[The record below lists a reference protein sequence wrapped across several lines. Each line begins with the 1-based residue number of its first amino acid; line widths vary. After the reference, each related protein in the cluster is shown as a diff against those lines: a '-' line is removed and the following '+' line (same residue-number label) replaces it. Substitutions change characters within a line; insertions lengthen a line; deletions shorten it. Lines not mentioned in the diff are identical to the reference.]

1 MAQTR
6 KSSTLWRRSAIAVAV
21 GLSVVSGAS
30 FAQSNAT
37 GNIYGQVSVAAGSS
51 ILIENTATGVKRTL
65 TPDASGRFV
74 ASSLPTGTYK
84 VTLMRDGK
92 VVSVTENVEVT
103 LGQGREVFFADAAA
117 TQTVQVVGKV
127 AQIDM
132 SSTTNGATFTAKQLA
147 ALPIAHDVNAI
158 IQLAPNTTTADPR
171 YSGGASMGG
180 GAPSENSYYINGF
193 PVTNPLTQLGAAELP
208 FGAIQEAQV
217 LTGGFGAEFGRSIG
231 GVVNIITKSGTN
243 NWEGGVQ
250 ASVTPEGLTG
260 KRRDIYYPNTGY
272 NSETD
277 GTIYRKRSD
286 NTQDDYSLGAY
297 LGGPLIEDTLF
308 MFVAAERLQSN
319 RGTAGALSADG
330 SGTGTW
336 TKSDN
341 TNDRY
346 LAKFDWNITNDH
358 HLELSLVGDRYYN
371 TEKLSTYDYS
381 TGKHSTDYGSA
392 ANYTNVDGTNDG
404 VGAASQIL
412 KYTGYLTDDLTATA
426 LYGQSKTQHINSF
439 AGVDVNS
446 NIRQVILNAPSAA
459 APGLTYNNPYPFDYG
474 TQVLAPGSEDTVK
487 SLRLD
492 LEYRMGDHSL
502 RGGLD
507 QVRLKSKG
515 AGVTYA
521 GGGLLR
527 YYSTTNPNLVPT
539 GMTTSVG
546 AGGAL
551 TDGTNYYYGRE
562 QIFNDVT
569 DAESNQSAQYIEDK
583 WQVTKNLQLIGGLRH
598 EAYENK
604 NGDGQV
610 FLKVKDQIHPRLA
623 FTWDVDGD
631 SSTKIYGSAGRYG
644 VQIPT
649 HLAVRGASR
658 STFTRQFFTYTG
670 VDANGQPIGR
680 VDLGDPYSSNNE
692 YGQPK
697 DYKTV
702 AAQDLKPNSQDELTL
717 GIEKALSDSLTVGG
731 RVTYRKLVATIDDL
745 CDYRP
750 FTQYAIDHGITDAN
764 GNPFEVGVNP
774 APFGCASFNP
784 GQSNTFLVDYK
795 GDGNYTKVS
804 LSKEQLGFDSAKRT
818 YFAVD
823 LFAEHPYKD
832 GWYGKVTYTWS
843 QSKGNT
849 EGQTLSDVGQT
860 DVAATQTWDFPALM
874 EGAYGYL
881 PGDRRHQ
888 IKAFGFY
895 DLTPEWTIGANL
907 LMASGRPKSCLGNY
921 GGTTDGGD
929 YYGYGSSFHYC
940 FEGTTVKDADNN
952 DVKVFDYSPRGSKG
966 NLPWDRRV
974 DLNLTYKPGFLKGLS
989 LRADVFN
996 VFNSQVAS
1004 AIDEQQMSSQDQ
1016 VSNTYGR
1023 VIAYTAPRSVKFTA
1037 AYDVKF

>member
-51 ILIENTATGVKRTL
+51 ILIENTSTGVKRTL

-92 VVSVTENVEVT
+92 VISVTDNVDVT
-103 LGQGREVFFADAAA
+103 IGQGREVFFADTTA

-250 ASVTPEGLTG
+250 ASVTPNGLRG
-260 KRRDIYYPNTGY
+260 KARDIYYPNTGY
-272 NSETD
+272 NSATD

-286 NTQDDYSLGAY
+286 NTEDEYSLGAY
-297 LGGPLIEDTLF
+297 VGGPLIEDTLF

-319 RGTAGALSADG
+319 RGTAGTISD
-330 SGTGTW
+330 GTW

-358 HLELSLVGDRYYN
+358 HLELSLVGDRYYS

-381 TGKHSTDYGSA
+381 TGTHSTDYGAA

-426 LYGQSKTQHINSF
+426 LYGQSKTQHINTFS
-439 AGVDVNS
+439 GVDVNS
-446 NIRQVILNAPSAA
+446 NIRQVYVNSGAA

-492 LEYRMGDHSL
+492 LEYRLGDHSL

-507 QVRLKSKG
+507 QVRLKSKA
-515 AGVTYA
+515 AGITYA

-527 YYSTTNPNLVPT
+527 YYSTTDGDLVPT
-539 GMTTSVG
+539 GMTTSVS

-569 DAESNQSAQYIEDK
+569 NAESNQSAQYIEDK
-583 WQVTKNLQLIGGLRH
+583 WQVTKNFQLIGGLRH

-623 FTWDVDGD
+623 FTWDLDGD

-692 YGQPK
+692 YGQAK

-702 AAQDLKPNSQDELTL
+702 AAQNMEPNSQDELTL

-750 FTQYAIDHGITDAN
+750 FQAYADKHGIDTTNWA
-764 GNPFEVGVNP
+764 G
-774 APFGCASFNP
+774 FGCASFNP
-784 GQSNTFLVDYK
+784 GKSNTFLVDYS
-795 GDGNYTKVS
+795 GVGNYTTVK
-804 LSKEQLGFDSAKRT
+804 LSKEDLGFDSAKRT

-895 DLTPEWTIGANL
+895 DLTPEWAVGANL
-907 LMASGRPKSCLGNY
+907 LMASGRPKSCLSNY
-921 GGTTDGGD
+921 GGTTAGGD
-929 YYGYGSSFHYC
+929 FYGYGSSFHYC
-940 FEGTTVKDADNN
+940 SSDGGQTFT
-952 DVKVFDYSPRGSKG
+952 YSPRGSKG
-966 NLPWDRRV
+966 NLPWDRRI
-974 DLNLTYKPGFLKGLS
+974 DLNLTYKPDFLKGLS
-989 LRADVFN
+989 LRTDVFN

-1004 AIDEQQMSSQDQ
+1004 AIDEQQMDQDQ
-1016 VSNTYGR
+1016 VSATYGR

>member
-51 ILIENTATGVKRTL
+51 VLIENTATGVKRTL

-92 VVSVTENVEVT
+92 VISVTENVEVS
-103 LGQGREVFFADAAA
+103 LGQGREVFFADTAA

-158 IQLAPNTTTADPR
+158 IQLAPNTTRADPR

-250 ASVTPEGLTG
+250 ASWTPDGLTG
-260 KRRDIYYPNTGY
+260 KRRDIYYPKTGY
-272 NSETD
+272 NPTTD
-277 GTIYRKRSD
+277 GTIYRDRRN
-286 NTQDDYSLGAY
+286 NTETDYTVGAY
-297 LGGPLIEDTLF
+297 IGGPLIEDTLF
-308 MFVAAERLQSN
+308 MFLSGEKLISN
-319 RGTAGALSADG
+319 RGTAGSVND
-330 SGTGTW
+330 GTW

-358 HLELSLVGDRYYN
+358 HLELSLVGDRYYS
-371 TEKLSTYDYS
+371 TEKLSTYDYA
-381 TGKHSTDYGSA
+381 TGTHSSDYGA
-392 ANYTNVDGTNDG
+392 AAHYTNIDGTNDG

-412 KYTGYLTDDLTATA
+412 KYTGYWTDDLTATA
-426 LYGQSKTQHINSF
+426 LYGQSKTPHLNTFS
-439 AGVDVNS
+439 GVDVNS
-446 NIRQVILNAPSAA
+446 NIRQVFVNSGAA
-459 APGLTYNNPYPFDYG
+459 APGLTYNNPYPFDFG
-474 TQVLAPGSEDTVK
+474 TQILAPGAEDTVK
-487 SLRLD
+487 ALRLD
-492 LEYRMGDHSL
+492 LEYRLGDHTL

-521 GGGLLR
+521 GGGLFT
-527 YYSTTNPNLVPT
+527 YYQT
-539 GMTTSVG
+539 
-546 AGGAL
+546 
-551 TDGTNYYYGRE
+551 TDGTYTPPGMGTSVADGGAIFDGTKYYYGRE

-569 DAESNQSAQYIEDK
+569 DAESNQGAQYIEDK

-598 EAYENK
+598 EQYENK

-623 FTWDVDGD
+623 FTWDVNGD
-631 SSTKIYGSAGRYG
+631 STTKIYGSAGRYG

-658 STFTRQFFTYTG
+658 STFTRQYFAYTG

-680 VDLGDPYSSNNE
+680 VNLGDPYSSNNE

-717 GIEKALSDSLTVGG
+717 GIDKALSDSLTVGG
-731 RVTYRKLVATIDDL
+731 RVTYRKLAATIDDL

-764 GNPFEVGVNP
+764 GDPFEVGVNP

-784 GQSNTFLVDYK
+784 GQANTFLVDYK

-818 YFAVD
+818 YFAID

-895 DLTPEWTIGANL
+895 DLTPEWTVGANV
-907 LMASGRPKSCLGNY
+907 LMASGRPKSCLSNY
-921 GGTTDGGD
+921 GGSIPGGD
-929 YYGYGSSFHYC
+929 YFGYGSSFHYC
-940 FEGTTVKDADNN
+940 TN
-952 DVKVFDYSPRGSKG
+952 DGGQTYYYSPRGSKG
-966 NLPWDRRV
+966 NLPWDRQL
-974 DLNLTYKPGFLKGLS
+974 DLNVTYKPDFVKGLA

-996 VFNSQVAS
+996 VFNSQVAA
-1004 AIDEQQMSSQDQ
+1004 AIDEQQMTGDT
-1016 VSNTYGR
+1016 VSATYGR
-1023 VIAYTAPRSVKFTA
+1023 VLSYTAPRSVKFTA
-1037 AYDVKF
+1037 SYDVKF